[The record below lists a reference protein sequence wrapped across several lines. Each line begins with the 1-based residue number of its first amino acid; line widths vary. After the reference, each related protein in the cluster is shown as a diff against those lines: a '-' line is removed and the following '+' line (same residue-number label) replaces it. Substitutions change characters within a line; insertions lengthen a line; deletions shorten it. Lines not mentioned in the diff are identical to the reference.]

1 MPDNDDD
8 DDIMDTNTKRV
19 QVRRKKKSATYI
31 AEENNGESIVDF
43 LDNSAAQKLRSSLPN
58 KNQTLAAKNKK
69 KDEFEI
75 DSAGRLIIRDDSDE
89 EEDTFKRPKGY
100 ELDNDSEDGE
110 KDEDNFATM
119 VSTAA
124 RKRKRTGTSVAS
136 SKVSQPAM
144 KYQAGGTGIHRALH
158 ANSKKDVKQY
168 GSEYKSTKAKGD
180 VKRKGKPDPYAYVPL
195 QKSALNRRKRAK
207 FEGQFKGLVNAANT
221 GSVKGKKAGLAGQM
235 KKVKIK

>member
-1 MPDNDDD
+1 MFN
-8 DDIMDTNTKRV
+8 
-19 QVRRKKKSATYI
+19 
-31 AEENNGESIVDF
+31 F
-43 LDNSAAQKLRSSLPN
+43 LHIFL
-58 KNQTLAAKNKK
+58 
-69 KDEFEI
+69 
-75 DSAGRLIIRDDSDE
+75 
-89 EEDTFKRPKGY
+89 
-100 ELDNDSEDGE
+100 
-110 KDEDNFATM
+110 
-119 VSTAA
+119 
-124 RKRKRTGTSVAS
+124 
-136 SKVSQPAM
+136 
-144 KYQAGGTGIHRALH
+144 GIHRALH

>member
-1 MPDNDDD
+1 M
-8 DDIMDTNTKRV
+8 
-19 QVRRKKKSATYI
+19 
-31 AEENNGESIVDF
+31 G
-43 LDNSAAQKLRSSLPN
+43 
-58 KNQTLAAKNKK
+58 
-69 KDEFEI
+69 
-75 DSAGRLIIRDDSDE
+75 IIRDSDE
-89 EEDTFKRPKGY
+89 EEEEASKKPKGY
-100 ELDNDSEDGE
+100 ELDDDSDVENDKET
-110 KDEDNFATM
+110 FAAM

-144 KYQAGGTGIHRALH
+144 KYQAGGTGIHRPLH
-158 ANSKKDVKQY
+158 VNSKKDVKQY
-168 GSEYKSTKAKGD
+168 GSEYRSTKAKGD

-207 FEGQFKGLVNAANT
+207 FEGQFKALVNAANT